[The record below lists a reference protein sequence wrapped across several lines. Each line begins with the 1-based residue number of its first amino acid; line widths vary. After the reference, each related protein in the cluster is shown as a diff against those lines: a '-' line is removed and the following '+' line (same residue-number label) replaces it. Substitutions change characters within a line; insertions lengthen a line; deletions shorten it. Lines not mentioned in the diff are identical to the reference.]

1 MCNAEIRQE
10 MKKCGV
16 RQWQVAEAL
25 GMSEGLLS
33 RKMRREL
40 DPETKEAVL
49 SAIDRIVSENA
60 QAKIQS
66 AGSRFVVEK

>member
-25 GMSEGLLS
+25 EMSEGLLS

>member
-40 DPETKEAVL
+40 DPEAKEAVL